1 MAAPD
6 YLDLSKQAYEA
17 STAYIDGNFRKDWD
31 YALRAFRNEHAQ
43 DSKYHSEE
51 YKARSRIF
59 FPKTRSIIRKNESAA
74 MHAMF
79 ANRET
84 VNVDPADPDNIM
96 NVAGAACMKEVLE
109 FRLTRTIPAYEIYL
123 GGIQD
128 AQTTGAVVSYQYW
141 DYERKADGR
150 VVKDKPCIEL
160 RPVEN
165 IRLDAGASWINT
177 VESTPYWCDIVPM
190 YVCDVKGMMEQKDE
204 KTGRPKW
211 KKFEDDIIALARPD
225 SMDATRKARLGNI
238 EDPHDKEQKIKHFDI
253 VWVLRW
259 FMRDSQGSDL
269 TYYTLGTERLLT
281 EVKPIDEVYFHGRR
295 PYSMGYAVLETHKA
309 LKTGLPVLT
318 RSLQQATNNIGNAR
332 FDNVNFVLYKR
343 WLVARGRQVDV
354 QSLVRAVPGGV
365 TLMTDPKTDVQE
377 SNWPDVTSS
386 SFVEQ
391 DRFQAAFDDLAG
403 NFSPSTKVAN
413 NAVNDTLGGSRMAAQ
428 GAGMMTDYLIRTVN
442 ETWWEPVLRQM
453 ALLEAHYE
461 TNEVVLGICG
471 AKAQLFPRFGMSR
484 ITDDLLMQ
492 DVLINVDA
500 ATGDPQ
506 ARFQKFMM
514 ATQAALQIRASAPP
528 GTNVEEMTKEIYAN
542 AGYRDGARFFKR
554 GEDPRLLK
562 AMQAI
567 QQLQGMVKGK
577 QLELQANQQTEAAK
591 IQSNERIKAAELQV
605 DRARISGDL
614 QIRQAE
620 LAVESQRLELEK
632 LKLQLEAAI
641 AEREAQSMDK
651 ELPYRVAEMQ
661 ASLEQAQMKLEG
673 ERQKLVGLAV
683 KIAHESEKAKME
695 LATMQDAHDNE
706 GKISQVADGVGQ
718 AMQSVAQQVEEI
730 KSNLSSSTG
739 GLSEQVDALKKGMG
753 AIAGVIMSPK
763 KKAVAFKLK
772 KKDGK
777 RTSAVVVHHDDGTTE
792 EISVN

>member
-281 EVKPIDEVYFHGRR
+281 TVEPIDKVYFHGRR

-413 NAVNDTLGGSRMAAQ
+413 NAMNDTLGGSRMAAQ

-577 QLELQANQQTEAAK
+577 QLEIQANQQTEAAK

-620 LAVESQRLELEK
+620 LAVESQRLEFEKIKAQIELKGATEEQQMKLAQIGMKLE
-632 LKLQLEAAI
+632 
-641 AEREAQSMDK
+641 
-651 ELPYRVAEMQ
+651 
-661 ASLEQAQMKLEG
+661 EQAQKLEG
-673 ERQKLVGLAV
+673 ERIRIAADIAV
-683 KIAHESEKAKME
+683 ANADVEKARIE
-695 LATMQDAHDNE
+695 LATVKASNE
-706 GKISQVADGVGQ
+706 NEARIGEVAGKVDSSLGGFSGNLERIENDLA
-718 AMQSVAQQVEEI
+718 SV
-730 KSNLSSSTG
+730 K
-739 GLSEQVDALKKGMG
+739 ALKGDVEQLMKGMG
-753 AIAGVIMSPK
+753 ALAGVVMSPK
-763 KKAVAFKLK
+763 KRPVGFELK
-772 KKDGK
+772 KMGK
-777 RTSAVVVHHDDGTTE
+777 KTTGVVIRHDDGTVE
-792 EISVN
+792 EMAVK